1 MPLFSLFSLLNE
13 NGDNTVKH
21 KAITILIFLVSLSL
35 AGQDLN
41 YVRYVVDTLAAPGMH
56 GRGYVNE
63 GEKIASQFVYDEF
76 MKTGLKPFGEDFY
89 QPFSLSI
96 NTFPDTMSV
105 WIGDQELRPGYD
117 YTVLSLSP
125 SVNGTY
131 EMVWV
136 SKDFVPEP
144 GSIIPDYS
152 GKAIL
157 TDISFRELN
166 KISHLEAA
174 GYIFLMED
182 KVWWHLSIGREVKDY
197 FAVQLVRSSLSE
209 KSNNIRLHIRNE
221 FLEDHPARNVI
232 GYVEGKVYP
241 DSFMVFIAHYD
252 HLGRMGKETY
262 FPGAHDN
269 ASGSAMVLDL
279 ARHFSKPE
287 NRPDHSI
294 AFMAFGAEEVGLLG
308 SFHYVNNP
316 LFPLENIRF
325 LINFDMV
332 GSGSEGISVAN
343 GINHPEVHKVL
354 ADINTDKSYL
364 PEVLKRGEA
373 SNSDHYPFQAAGVP
387 CFFIFTLGPECKEY
401 HNVFDTP
408 DILPFTKYEGL
419 FKLMVD
425 FIHTY

>member
-1 MPLFSLFSLLNE
+1 M
-13 NGDNTVKH
+13 KH
-21 KAITILIFLVSLSL
+21 KVISILAFLVGLSL

-76 MKTGLKPFGEDFY
+76 MKMGLKPFGEDFY

-105 WIGDQELRPGYD
+105 WIDDQKLRPGYD

-131 EMVWV
+131 EMIWV

-166 KISHLEAA
+166 KISHLGAA
-174 GYIFLMED
+174 GYIFLTED
-182 KVWWHLSIGREVKDY
+182 KVWWHLSNGREVKDY
-197 FAVQLVRSSLSE
+197 FAMQLVRSSLSE
-209 KSNNIRLHIRNE
+209 KSKNIRLHIRNE
-221 FLEDHPARNVI
+221 FLEDHPSRNVI

-269 ASGSAMVLDL
+269 ASGTAMVLDL

-287 NRPDHSI
+287 NQPDHSI

-354 ADINTDKSYL
+354 ADINTDKNYL

-373 SNSDHYPFQAAGVP
+373 SNSDHYPFHAAGVP

-401 HNVFDTP
+401 HNVYDTP